1 MHHFDLKFSKFW
13 EKMNSFMYIYWD
25 AFFSFFFSNVKNVYW
40 LHQNALRLRM
50 HLLMQ
55 ISQNFPGEDPH
66 LREGVTPSP
75 TLPLSALRA
84 SVKPSIWLHWS
95 LVPPPRQWR
104 FGIRPWRPPFYY
116 AAIYIEVLKH
126 KTQTPQRFT
135 MLLFILYALLHIRI
149 SAL

>member
-13 EKMNSFMYIYWD
+13 EKWIVLCTYIGTH
-25 AFFSFFFSNVKNVYW
+25 FFSFFSSVKNVYW
-40 LHQNALRLRM
+40 LHQNALRM

-55 ISQNFPGEDPH
+55 ISQNFPGEDLH

-75 TLPLSALRA
+75 TPPPPFGASRLSETLNLA
-84 SVKPSIWLHWS
+84 S
-95 LVPPPRQWR
+95 LVTCAPPPPSSGG
-104 FGIRPWRPPFYY
+104 FGSAPWRPPFYN
-116 AAIYIEVLKH
+116 AAIYNVVLKH
-126 KTQTPQRFT
+126 KTQTPHRFT